1 MIIVGNAYLS
11 DDIVEKQ
18 FVCDLLKCK
27 GACCVEGDSGAPL
40 DANELPIFE
49 EIYEKVKPYMTL
61 AGQQVVEQQ
70 GVYVID
76 SDGDYNTPVIEDR
89 ECAYAVYDQAGIL
102 KCAVEQAYLA
112 GDITYH
118 KPISC
123 HLYPIRIT
131 AYEQFDA
138 VNYDRWDICSPACSN
153 GEALKVPVYKF
164 LKNPLIRKYGAEWY
178 RELENQIDEMYT
190 EEGEV

>member
-76 SDGDYNTPVIEDR
+76 SDGDYTTPTIEDR
-89 ECAYAVYDQAGIL
+89 ECAYAIYDDAGIL

-112 GDITYH
+112 GDTTYH

-164 LKNPLIRKYGAEWY
+164 LKNPLIRKYGIEWY
-178 RELENQIDEMYT
+178 RELENQVDEMYR
-190 EEGEV
+190 EEGEA